1 MRRLLLLILI
11 LLPAAAVF
19 AQDSAQPALQ
29 RQSWDVFI
37 RRNTVSP
44 LLTDLIFLHLLTGDQ
59 STISAFGERFT
70 LTESGVI
77 FYALDEEKVKLA
89 KADGIIRDHPFI
101 NVTSGTHRVDWVAS
115 KDKGQIA
122 WTISRKVGD
131 GQLITAVWLA
141 DVAGAEIRE
150 LLVYGPRAGIQL
162 LPVAFGADDA
172 ELFMEVYADGSEG
185 LSPYAR
191 RAGLFALRIDEG
203 GVVTGS
209 LPGDQTCFC
218 PVGFGAGSMLR
229 LAPSPEL
236 NGLDVEVF
244 GLDDGESQVIPALS
258 RGNYRDAGN
267 ILVSADGA
275 LAVYALSQVRH
286 FASEQEEIRTVLVL
300 VDLENGR
307 QRIASGPMPDLARP
321 ISFTDEN
328 RAVLVA
334 LERSDG
340 TLKIDLEDGQ
350 MIEVAAATYLGRLG
364 ER

>member
-19 AQDSAQPALQ
+19 AQEPAQPALQ
-29 RQSWDVFI
+29 RQTWDVFI
-37 RRNTVSP
+37 RRNALSP
-44 LLTDLIFLHLLTGDQ
+44 LLTDVIFLNLLTGDQ
-59 STISAFGERFT
+59 SSISALGERFT
-70 LTESGVI
+70 LTESGVV
-77 FYALDEEKVKLA
+77 FYSMDEEKVKLA

-101 NVTSGTHRVDWVAS
+101 NVSSGTQRVDWVAS
-115 KDKGQIA
+115 HDGGQIA
-122 WTISRKVGD
+122 WTISRRVGD

-141 DVAGAEIRE
+141 DAAGAEIRE
-150 LLVYGPRAGIQL
+150 LLVYGPRDGIQL
-162 LPVAFGADDA
+162 LPVAFGADDSQ
-172 ELFMEVYADGSEG
+172 LYMEVYAAGSEG

-191 RAGLFALRIDEG
+191 RAGLFALKIDDSG
-203 GVVTGS
+203 AATGS
-209 LPGDQTCFC
+209 LPGDQACFC

-229 LAPSPEL
+229 LAPSAES

-244 GLDDGESQVIPALS
+244 GLDDGESRVIPALS
-258 RGNYRDAGN
+258 RGNYRDGGN
-267 ILVSADGA
+267 ILLSDDGA
-275 LAVYALSQVRH
+275 LAVYALSQARH

-300 VDLENGR
+300 VDLENGW
-307 QRIASGPMPDLARP
+307 QRIASSPMPDLARP

-364 ER
+364 EH